1 MLIDLD
7 PFAAG
12 WWNSRMRGNAFSMR
26 ASMTWW
32 TRFVV
37 MSPSCAGSIWRF
49 VGKMLQQQTGDPVNI
64 LEVDVVGETSKCSFE
79 CRCMSQPFGE
89 LKISPFGCEMRPD
102 RSFSTGKCEMPYGQR
117 GKSPE
122 NWQSLGFNGFNP
134 EDWGY
139 HNLMESPTRKETQE
153 KIGTG
158 KGGLCVPLFFTEFFS
173 PSSWQ
178 RSCLES

>member
-1 MLIDLD
+1 MELEDERQCFLDEGVYDVVNSICGHVPKLCRFNMKVCCWQNAVSKPEILWTFWRLML
-7 PFAAG
+7 
-12 WWNSRMRGNAFSMR
+12 
-26 ASMTWW
+26 WW
-32 TRFVV
+32 T
-37 MSPSCAGSIWRF
+37 P
-49 VGKMLQQQTGDPVNI
+49 
-64 LEVDVVGETSKCSFE
+64 SKCSFE

-102 RSFSTGKCEMPYGQR
+102 WSFSTGKCEMPYGQR